1 MDFRRLFHKEEVK
14 DLIIADI
21 ALIIGFSSVMV
32 WSSSL
37 PAGSSAGTILST
49 FLYFV
54 PISALVVTLNF
65 VLHELMHKFVAI
77 KYGAIAAFKAS
88 YQGII
93 LTIASG
99 LMGFLLGITG
109 ATMIYTNRFT
119 RRENGIVSIAGPATN
134 IAVFLLFFALLKF
147 GNLQANS
154 YLATAAT
161 TALFVSLMLAFFN
174 MLPIFPLDGSKVL
187 AWNMPLYVVLMAA
200 LLGGIVL
207 ILGVSL
213 IELIFIVGL
222 AVVLSFIS
230 RSIF

>member
-1 MDFRRLFHKEEVK
+1 MSIRESFYKEEIR
-14 DLIIADI
+14 DLAIADI

-32 WSSSL
+32 WSSGFPNGTS
-37 PAGSSAGTILST
+37 AAGTLST

-65 VLHELMHKFVAI
+65 ILHELMHKFVAM

-88 YQGII
+88 IQGII

-119 RRENGIVSIAGPATN
+119 RKENGIVSIAGPATN
-134 IAVFLLFFALLKF
+134 IAVFIVFFALLRF
-147 GNLQANS
+147 GGLAQGS
-154 YLATAAT
+154 YMETAAT

-187 AWNMPLYVVLMAA
+187 AWNVPLYVVLMAA
-200 LLGGIVL
+200 LLLGIVF

-213 IELIFIVGL
+213 LDLVFVIGF
-222 AVVLSFIS
+222 AYVLSFLS
-230 RSIF
+230 RRMF